1 MVGIPGPPYRNS
13 LMGNLCSIFWS
24 LTMIVFPPH
33 QTLTLSPWA
42 TMPGSIVRIL
52 GTTSRASFFTHPP
65 LYPQHLSFT
74 TYSHFISSPHSLRS
88 TPIIS
93 KLPASLIFTHIL
105 PRLWSSVSNSQ
116 IIKKKIRKCFQE
128 QAWSFPLQC
137 HVPQGPQWEGGPW
150 LILQRWRKKA
160 HVTSGSLLPTVRLC
174 SFLIRQNEGWNP
186 GISPLKKRRASLICG
201 ISNW

>member
-74 TYSHFISSPHSLRS
+74 TYSHFISSPHSFRS

-116 IIKKKIRKCFQE
+116 IIKKKLENASKNRLGVSLCNAMCPKALSGRVGRDLFNRDEGRRPTWLLEAFFQLWDS
-128 QAWSFPLQC
+128 AVSWLDRMKDGTLAFP
-137 HVPQGPQWEGGPW
+137 H
-150 LILQRWRKKA
+150 
-160 HVTSGSLLPTVRLC
+160 
-174 SFLIRQNEGWNP
+174 
-186 GISPLKKRRASLICG
+186 
-201 ISNW
+201 